1 MAPHNAICQRR
12 AALPVDLSNRHTHT
26 RSRRYRRNFT
36 LHNGGECAR
45 VCVCVYVGVYTTVY
59 TVDLSAR
66 SKLNSPRNT
75 GRPLAGESALTE
87 SAKTPLTRAYRVQRT
102 GVYVCLC
109 VDGCAFCVRLCAR
122 VYIRYLQI
130 RGID

>member
-1 MAPHNAICQRR
+1 MES
-12 AALPVDLSNRHTHT
+12 V
-26 RSRRYRRNFT
+26 
-36 LHNGGECAR
+36 CAR
-45 VCVCVYVGVYTTVY
+45 VCVYVYVGVYTTVYTVY

-122 VYIRYLQI
+122 VCVRGRVYIRYLQI